1 MAASFVVS
9 NGAALLT
16 AGGALR
22 YPDICISSIF
32 GEYNGVVPPSAWGA
46 VQHPH
51 TNTRKH
57 NGKKQERV
65 ASERG

>member
-1 MAASFVVS
+1 MAASFAGS
-9 NGAALLT
+9 NGAALLS
-16 AGGALR
+16 AGGAPR

-32 GEYNGVVPPSAWGA
+32 GEYNGVGPPSAWGA

-51 TNTRKH
+51 TKTRKH

-65 ASERG
+65 ANQRE